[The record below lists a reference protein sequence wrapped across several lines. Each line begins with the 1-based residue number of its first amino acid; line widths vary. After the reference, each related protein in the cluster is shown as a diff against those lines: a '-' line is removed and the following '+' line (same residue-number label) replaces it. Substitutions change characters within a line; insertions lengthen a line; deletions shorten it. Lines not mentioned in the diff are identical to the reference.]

1 MSNDDRKKCVLV
13 VDDQPRII
21 KFIEIFLRLK
31 GFNVISATSGLEALE
46 MIRSETPDIM
56 LLDIVMPDMDGFEV
70 MRRLRDFSRMPV
82 IAISASPGRRGDAE
96 AMGANDFI
104 SKPFQTEEILV
115 RINHLLGFT
124 PGEG

>member
-1 MSNDDRKKCVLV
+1 MSDEIKKKCVLV

-21 KFIEIFLRLK
+21 RFIEIYLRLK
-31 GFNVISATSGLEALE
+31 GFDVISATSGLKALE
-46 MIRSETPDIM
+46 LARSRAPDIM
-56 LLDIVMPDMDGFEV
+56 LLDVIMPDMDGFEV

-82 IAISASPGRRGDAE
+82 IAISASPGRHSDAE
-96 AMGANDFI
+96 DMGADDFI

-124 PGEG
+124 PDEG